1 MKTLA
6 LISAIIISGM
16 LLLANYQRGENKSN
30 IKDNNFIDAMWEE
43 PTPLYGNQ
51 YFTLENKY
59 QPGAYKELGHRF
71 LQLLKL
77 HSILPET
84 KVPSNI
90 LQRIKPILLTGTFCG
105 MLKNDRTY
113 LIK

>member
-59 QPGAYKELGHRF
+59 QPGAYKELGHSISSTIKIAFDPAGDKGSIEYTAADKTYSIDRYF
-71 LQLLKL
+71 LRYC
-77 HSILPET
+77 E
-84 KVPSNI
+84 
-90 LQRIKPILLTGTFCG
+90 
-105 MLKNDRTY
+105 
-113 LIK
+113 